1 MIVGFLAKYDFAKAA
16 QLGMATGAVMKIMP
30 KMVAMFMEGLMPIA
44 EAAKE
49 FANKRLGGRSVNI
62 GMDAALTVGHSTV
75 MSTNLLMVP
84 ISLALAITTTP
95 ITANPIFPNDFVETA
110 NNPAGQIPQS
120 TDVTCPL
127 VPTL

>member
-62 GMDAALTVGHSTV
+62 GMDAASNCWTFYSYEYKLINGTNFFSISDHLTRKPDLTIRRSCILCIW
-75 MSTNLLMVP
+75 NL
-84 ISLALAITTTP
+84 S
-95 ITANPIFPNDFVETA
+95 NDPNF
-110 NNPAGQIPQS
+110 
-120 TDVTCPL
+120 
-127 VPTL
+127 